1 VEYTF
6 TIVEYF
12 RILPPNFSKGGKDA
26 KQEDANPHTT
36 GSRNVRACRE
46 VSRKRAK
53 AKTVLPAR
61 IYNLFNISLVA
72 A

>member
-26 KQEDANPHTT
+26 KQEDANPYTT
-36 GSRNVRACRE
+36 GAGNVRHCRE
-46 VSRKRAK
+46 ISRKRSN

-61 IYNLFNISLVA
+61 VYHLFDISLVA